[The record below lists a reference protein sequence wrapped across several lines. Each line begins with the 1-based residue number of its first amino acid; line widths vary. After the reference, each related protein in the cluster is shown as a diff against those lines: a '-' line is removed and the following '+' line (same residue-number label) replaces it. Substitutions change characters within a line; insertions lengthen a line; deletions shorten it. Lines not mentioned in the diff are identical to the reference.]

1 MIKDDLF
8 NPNPRAALKPVREFN
23 ELLVASLP
31 VGRCECERCSTNNY
45 DQASYTLKH
54 SVTIEGVEHRR
65 IFSISSKESIDQA
78 ITAAWESYYQAE
90 RPVLHVLDF
99 DAVLAFTEPDNAGL
113 LLGLLKLAHYMP
125 KSDYPLEPRP

>member
-1 MIKDDLF
+1 MINDTLF
-8 NPNPRAALKPVREFN
+8 NSRAGLKPVREFN
-23 ELLVASLP
+23 ELLAKALP
-31 VGRCECERCSTNNY
+31 VGRCECDRCRASNY

-78 ITAAWESYYQAE
+78 ITAAWESYYQAD

-99 DAVLAFTEPDNAGL
+99 DAVLAFTDPDKATL
-113 LLGLLKLAHYMP
+113 LLELLTLANYMP
-125 KSDYPLEPRP
+125 KSDFAKESRP